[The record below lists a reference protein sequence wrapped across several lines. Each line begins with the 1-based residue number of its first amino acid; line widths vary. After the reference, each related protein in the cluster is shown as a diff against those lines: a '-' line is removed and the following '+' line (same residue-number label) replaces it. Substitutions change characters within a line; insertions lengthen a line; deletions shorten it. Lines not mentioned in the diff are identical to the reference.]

1 LTLGKLIWG
10 TALAFVLAVPAAADA
25 AGYGRR
31 DADPRFV
38 PGEALVR
45 YAAGTD
51 AGERRELRS
60 GARVD
65 FERSLRLPR
74 TQVVRFRGPM
84 ADAIE
89 RLEDQPGVVDAQPNY
104 VYHAL
109 AAAPNDLHFGH
120 LWGLG
125 PTPGASVLSAWD
137 RSRGAGQV
145 IAIVDT
151 GVDLTH
157 PDLAGNLWTG
167 PGGIHGHDFVDND
180 SDPDDFN
187 MHGTHVAGTA
197 AAIADN
203 GQGVAGV
210 APQARIM
217 AVRVLDGDGRGSTTA
232 IANGIVFAATSGA
245 GVINLSLGGPAG
257 AGDQAMSFAISQAE
271 QAGAVVVA
279 AAGNGGSD
287 GVGDNNDASP
297 NTPCTLP
304 NANLICV
311 AAVTRTGAR
320 SSFSNFGSTTVDLGA
335 AGGDGSG
342 DPDGDV
348 LSAKPAWAPLFSED
362 FQSGTDGWTAS
373 HTSGAVDWGL
383 AGSGIG
389 GNSATDSPGGPYA
402 NNTDSRFQHAALNLT
417 GRRGCRLDYFLRLSG
432 VDDAVDLSGDFVDFV
447 GVGVLS
453 GAGNIGEDFAG
464 DTGPFFERVER
475 SISELDGRTDV
486 QPTFMFTSD
495 ASVTGDGA
503 YVDAFNVMCRGAS
516 YPAPGSPGDIA
527 GDAPADGGAYT
538 AIAGTSMA
546 APHVSGVAA
555 LVRAVDPGA
564 SPSQVVQ
571 ALRSGAKAAQGMAG
585 VTVTGGVVDAPG
597 AMDAALALPN
607 EHAAPQ
613 APQTP
618 LAPKPPAKPRVTRVR
633 FKARTGVVS
642 MVVKGTPDVTGVVTL
657 KASITRRRP
666 QVVGRRAFAIG
677 VKGRASVRIKLKK
690 AALERLRRKR
700 ILRLASRAVIKNS
713 AGLRAS
719 TSGTIRLRVRRR

>member
-1 LTLGKLIWG
+1 MRLGRLIG
-10 TALAFVLAVPAAADA
+10 TGALALSLAVPAVARA
-25 AGYGRR
+25 AGYGRH

-60 GARVD
+60 AAGVD
-65 FERSLRLPR
+65 FEHSLIVSR
-74 TQVVRFRGPM
+74 TQVVTFRGSVG
-84 ADAIE
+84 DAIG

-125 PTPGASVLSAWD
+125 PTPGAGVLPAWD

-180 SDPDDFN
+180 NDPDDFN

-197 AAIADN
+197 AAVADN

-217 AVRVLDGDGRGSTTA
+217 AVRALDGDGRGSTTA
-232 IANGIVFAATSGA
+232 IANGIVYAATNGA
-245 GVINLSLGGPAG
+245 GVINLSLGGPGG
-257 AGDQAMSFAISQAE
+257 AGDAALSSAISQAE
-271 QAGAVVVA
+271 NAGAVVVA

-287 GVGDNNDASP
+287 GVGDNNDAVP

-304 NANLICV
+304 NGNLVCV
-311 AAVTRTGAR
+311 AAVTKTGAR
-320 SSFSNFGSTTVDLGA
+320 SSFSNFGPTTVDLGA
-335 AGGDGSG
+335 PGGDGSG
-342 DPDGDV
+342 DPDGDI
-348 LSAKPAWAPLFSED
+348 LSAKPAWASVFSED

-373 HTSGAVDWGL
+373 GTSAWGL
-383 AGSGIG
+383 AGSGIN
-389 GNSATDSPGGPYA
+389 GNSATDSPGGSYA
-402 NNTDSRFQHAALNLT
+402 NDTDSQLQHTALNLA
-417 GRRGCRLDYFLRLSG
+417 GQRGCHLDYFLRLAG
-432 VDDAVDLSGDFVDFV
+432 VSEAVDSFGDFVDYA
-447 GVGVLS
+447 GVGVVS
-453 GAGNIGEDFAG
+453 GADSIGDDFAG
-464 DTGPFFERVER
+464 DTGGFFERVER
-475 SISELDGRTDV
+475 SISELDGRSDV

-503 YVDAFNVMCRGAS
+503 YVDNFNVMCRGSS
-516 YPAPGSPGDIA
+516 YPVPGSPEDIA
-527 GDAPADGGAYT
+527 GDAPSDGGAYT

-546 APHVSGVAA
+546 TPHVSGVAA
-555 LVRAVDPGA
+555 LVRSLDPGA
-564 SPSQVVQ
+564 SPSQVVE
-571 ALRSGAKAAQGMAG
+571 ALRNGAKPAAGMAG
-585 VTVTGGVVDAPG
+585 VTVTGGVVDAVG

-607 EHAAPQ
+607 PQ
-613 APQTP
+613 PPPPPPPPSGPQ
-618 LAPKPPAKPRVTRVR
+618 PPAKPRVTRVS
-633 FKARTGVVS
+633 FNARTGVVS
-642 MVVKGTPDVTGVVTL
+642 MVVRGPSDVTGVVTL
-657 KASITRRRP
+657 KAKLTARGTK
-666 QVVGRRAFAIG
+666 VVGRRAFAIG
-677 VKGRASVRIKLKK
+677 TRGRASVRIKLTR
-690 AALERLRRKR
+690 AALKRLRRKR
-700 ILRLASRAVIKNS
+700 ILRVASRAVIRNS

-719 TSGTIRLRVRRR
+719 TSGTIRLAARRR